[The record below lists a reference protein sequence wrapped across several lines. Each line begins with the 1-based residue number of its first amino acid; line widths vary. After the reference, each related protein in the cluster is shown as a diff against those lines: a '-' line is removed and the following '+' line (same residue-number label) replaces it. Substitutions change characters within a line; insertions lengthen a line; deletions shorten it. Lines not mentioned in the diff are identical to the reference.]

1 MRGVERP
8 SPEALAPYLF
18 ALADPPVPVDWHA
31 LFGNDHPVELEIG
44 FGKGLFLVTAASTN
58 PEINFA
64 GVEIERKF
72 VLFTAGRMAKR
83 SLRNVRVACADARL
97 FLRDHVAS
105 ASVQVVHVYFPD
117 PWWKKRHQKRRV
129 FTAEFA
135 GQCERVLSVGG
146 KLSIATDVEEYF
158 GVMRELLAQR
168 PGFVELPPPALPEP
182 AHDMDYLTNFERK
195 ARQKGQPIY
204 RAHYERRLADVIGSP
219 GGASVD
225 SQG

>member
-1 MRGVERP
+1 MRRVERL

-18 ALADPPVPVDWHA
+18 TLSDPPVPIDWQA

-44 FGKGLFLVTAASTN
+44 FGKGLFLVNTASAN

-64 GVEIERKF
+64 GVEIEKKYA
-72 VLFTAGRMAKR
+72 LFTATRMAKR
-83 SLRNVRVACADARL
+83 SLRNVRVACADAGL

-105 ASVQVVHVYFPD
+105 ASIQVVHVYFPD
-117 PWWKKRHQKRRV
+117 PWWKNKHRKRRV

-135 GQCERVLSVGG
+135 GRCERVLSVGG

-158 GVMRELLAQR
+158 AVMRELLAQR
-168 PGFVELPPPALPEP
+168 PGFVELPPPTLPAP
-182 AHDMDYLTNFERK
+182 ANDMDYLTNFERK

-204 RAHYERRLADVIGSP
+204 RALYERRV
-219 GGASVD
+219 V
-225 SQG
+225 

>member
-1 MRGVERP
+1 LTVRRAERP

-18 ALADPPVPVDWHA
+18 PLSDPPVPIDWHA

-44 FGKGLFLVTAASTN
+44 FGKGLFLVTAASAN
-58 PEINFA
+58 PETNYA
-64 GVEIERKF
+64 GVEIEKKYA
-72 VLFTAGRMAKR
+72 LFTATRMAKR
-83 SLRNVRVACADARL
+83 SLRNVRVSCGDARV

-105 ASVQVVHVYFPD
+105 ASIQTVHVYFPD
-117 PWWKKRHQKRRV
+117 PWWKKRHHKRRV

-135 GQCERVLSVGG
+135 DQCERVLSVGG

-168 PGFVELPPPALPEP
+168 PGFVELPPPAHQDPT
-182 AHDMDYLTNFERK
+182 HDMDYLTNFERK

-204 RAHYERRLADVIGSP
+204 RALYERRLV
-219 GGASVD
+219 
-225 SQG
+225 